1 MKTKYLQINPADNVA
16 VAIENLSAGEN
27 IVVNGIQVTLKE
39 DIPVGHKFA
48 LNDLAEGENIIKY
61 GYPIGHA
68 TTAKK
73 QGEWMNETNIKT
85 NLSKFRWIFLRK
97 TLRSKAIAARVAK

>member
-48 LNDLAEGENIIKY
+48 LNDSHGKL
-61 GYPIGHA
+61 
-68 TTAKK
+68 
-73 QGEWMNETNIKT
+73 
-85 NLSKFRWIFLRK
+85 LFR
-97 TLRSKAIAARVAK
+97 